1 MEKQP
6 LHWERWGGWRI
17 PLTYCCYVTP
27 PKRFHFSLDFTK
39 AGFSSITRGRSASN
53 RHFQKRVQN
62 GSYYLNS
69 AIMKPARKTQSTS
82 CYHQYCKVGIQSNT
96 WNVAVSFYFI
106 YWNAIPSTKWLT
118 ILQLLFAVALA
129 SISRNKMP
137 DSNSWRMICIKSWS
151 CLWYLSST
159 FLLFFKRLR

>member
-1 MEKQP
+1 
-6 LHWERWGGWRI
+6 
-17 PLTYCCYVTP
+17 
-27 PKRFHFSLDFTK
+27 
-39 AGFSSITRGRSASN
+39 
-53 RHFQKRVQN
+53 
-62 GSYYLNS
+62 
-69 AIMKPARKTQSTS
+69 MKPARKTQSTS

-129 SISRNKMP
+129 SISRNKMR

-159 FLLFFKRLR
+159 FLLFFQTFEVKACAFPLCCLLMHRCKFVLGWRTLRSNIRKPTFLYTWTSWQLATSMNECELFQKPNFALCMQQ